1 MTTLKTFEGTLN
13 GIKKTPNKITM
24 LNDCRTSQGSDFSWE
39 TSCFKIQTDV
49 SASIYSRGS
58 QGIGYVDYTG
68 VGIENPVGILRN
80 INGTGTGPDPGISYR
95 DLYTSIVKDGYDTN
109 LSTYTMFETDISDLS
124 GALNRSSDF
133 KNIQSKYE
141 SVKDLRNELDN
152 KMREIYNPEDQD
164 SYILHT
170 QSVYM
175 TLSWTILAT
184 SVLYYLFV
192 KL

>member
-1 MTTLKTFEGTLN
+1 MTTLNRFEGTLN
-13 GIKKTPNKITM
+13 GIKKTPNKIDL
-24 LNDCRTSQGSDFSWE
+24 LNACKLNQGSEFAWE
-39 TSCFKIQTDV
+39 NSCFKSVTQTDV
-49 SASIYSRGS
+49 SASIYQ
-58 QGIGYVDYTG
+58 QGTGYVEYTANNA
-68 VGIENPVGILRN
+68 VGTLKLIT
-80 INGTGTGPDPGISYR
+80 GTGTSPVAGITYR
-95 DLYTSIVKDGYDTN
+95 DLYTSIIKDGYDTQ

-133 KNIQSKYE
+133 KNIQSQYE
-141 SVKDLRNELDN
+141 SVKDLRSELDN
-152 KMREIYNPEDQD
+152 KMREIYNPEEQD
-164 SYILHT
+164 PYILHT

>member
-13 GIKKTPNKITM
+13 GIKKTPNKIAL
-24 LNDCRTSQGSDFSWE
+24 LNDCRTYQGSYFAWDN
-39 TSCFKIQTDV
+39 SCFNSVAQTDV
-49 SASIYSRGS
+49 SASIYR
-58 QGIGYVDYTG
+58 QGIGYVDYTANDAVG
-68 VGIENPVGILRN
+68 VLKT
-80 INGTGTGPDPGISYR
+80 INGTGSKGPGGDTSGISYR

-152 KMREIYNPEDQD
+152 KMREIYNPEEQD
-164 SYILHT
+164 SYILHN